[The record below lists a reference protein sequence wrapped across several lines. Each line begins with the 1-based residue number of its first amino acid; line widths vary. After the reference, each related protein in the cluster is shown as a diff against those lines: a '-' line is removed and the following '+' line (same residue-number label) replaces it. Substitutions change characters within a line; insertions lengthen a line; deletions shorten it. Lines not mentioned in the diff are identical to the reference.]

1 VIFARRFVAPFL
13 AVSVLTSWGVS
24 TAFAINWGK
33 LDAGAHPNVGALVQ
47 VARLAGTNPTLP
59 IPRIRGSG
67 SLIHSSVFLSAG
79 HVTAVLD
86 GLIELNGP
94 AALDA
99 FRVSFGDNALD
110 PATWHEIDL
119 VVTHPGYRS
128 GLSNASGAAPMIDV
142 GVLVLKARVE
152 NIKPVTL
159 APEGFLDA
167 LRADGVLR
175 HGRQGGPFTSVGYG
189 TQLEWPPP
197 TIIFPDGLRRSAVSG
212 YMALIDH
219 WLILSQNQ
227 AIGNGGTGLGD
238 SGGPTFWI
246 DPATGTEVVVAVTS
260 RGDPKTV
267 ATGFAFRT
275 DISGVLDFLDLVMLI
290 VGG

>member
-1 VIFARRFVAPFL
+1 VIFARRFVAPSL
-13 AVSVLTSWGVS
+13 ALWMLTSWGVS

-47 VARLAGTNPTLP
+47 VARLAGTDPTLP

-67 SLIHSSVFLSAG
+67 SLVHSSVFLSAG

-86 GLIELNGP
+86 GLIKLNGP

-99 FRVSFGDNALD
+99 FRVSFGDNALNPD
-110 PATWHEIDL
+110 TWHGIDL
-119 VVTHPGYRS
+119 VVTHPGFRS
-128 GLSNASGAAPMIDV
+128 PPDSAGAGPMIDV
-142 GVLVLKARVE
+142 GVLILKDRVVNIEPVVLAR
-152 NIKPVTL
+152 
-159 APEGFLDA
+159 EGFLDS

-175 HGRQGGPFTSVGYG
+175 RGRQGGSFTSVGYG
-189 TQLEWPPP
+189 TRLELHPPA
-197 TIIFPDGLRRSAVSG
+197 IIFPDGLRRSAVSG

-227 AIGNGGTGLGD
+227 AIGNGGTGYGD
-238 SGGPTFWI
+238 SGCPTFWV
-246 DPATGTEVVVAVTS
+246 DPATGREVVVSVTS
-260 RGDPKTV
+260 RGDTQTV

-275 DISGVLDFLDLVMLI
+275 DIPEVLDFLDLVLLI
-290 VGG
+290 VGD